1 MKTIK
6 TSSLSEYIKALEE
19 LGMENYIYRGQN
31 EPYFGIKA
39 NGFRPYMGSFFSDK
53 IYNID
58 EISRDY
64 YKRVSSRLT
73 SNERENFLAFCQHYG
88 IPTNLID
95 FTYSPLVALFFA
107 CYGKEEPKFT
117 VSELVDNVDIEKLKY
132 DKEIQKILIHNLIN
146 KLEKPMLSQYAQ
158 VYLIKKKW
166 IIDITD
172 IILESGNNNIFELI
186 FKDKNVRN
194 ILVTKLINLFRDNNI
209 ELDEISESIIELIE
223 SYKENSINIFGD
235 YCYEYATSEDEDDY
249 EKLIKSEKLFE
260 YQEMLKKS
268 KNKNTIREIYKYVY
282 NLVEDENIP
291 YEMQLIDYNIN
302 DELYRLC
309 ASTYV
314 ILLANLLQILCMEF
328 GKFQNII
335 LNLKIYFKYEP
346 DNLFDRI
353 SYQKGTFIYQPYFYE
368 SEGVYDFHILFT
380 QNVNPDIC
388 IEVENYEKILYELDL
403 VGINLE
409 SIYGDLDNISK
420 SVVYSYKM
428 KNNI

>member
-1 MKTIK
+1 MKIK
-6 TSSLSEYIKALEE
+6 ISSLSEYIKILEE
-19 LGMENYIYRGQN
+19 LGIENYIYRGQN

-39 NGFRPYMGSFFSDK
+39 NGFRPYMGGFFSDN

-73 SNERENFLAFCQHYG
+73 SNEKQNFLAFCQHYG

-107 CYGKEEPKFT
+107 CSGKEEPKFT
-117 VSELVDNVDIEKLKY
+117 VSELVGKKDIENLKNDNVTRD
-132 DKEIQKILIHNLIN
+132 ILIHNLIN

-166 IIDITD
+166 VLDITD
-172 IILESGNNNIFELI
+172 IILESGNNIFELI
-186 FKDKNVRN
+186 FQDKNVRN
-194 ILVTKLINLFRDNNI
+194 IITTKLINLFIDNNI
-209 ELDEISESIIELIE
+209 EFDEIIESIIELIE
-223 SYKENSINIFGD
+223 SYKENRINIFGD
-235 YCYEYATSEDEDDY
+235 YCYEYGIDEDEDEY
-249 EKLIKSEKLFE
+249 EELIKSEKLFE
-260 YQEMLKKS
+260 YQEILKKS
-268 KNKNTIREIYKYVY
+268 KSEDIIREIYSYVC
-282 NLVEDENIP
+282 NLIEDENIP
-291 YEMQLIDYNIN
+291 YEMQLIDYDIKN
-302 DELYRLC
+302 EPYRLC
-309 ASTYV
+309 ALTYM
-314 ILLANLLQILCMEF
+314 ILLANLLQILCTEF
-328 GKFQNII
+328 EKFQSIV

-346 DNLFDRI
+346 ENLFDRI
-353 SYQKGTFIYQPYFYE
+353 NSQKGTFIYQPYFYKPE
-368 SEGVYDFHILFT
+368 DVYNFHILFT
-380 QNVNPDIC
+380 QNINPDIC

-403 VGINLE
+403 LGINLE